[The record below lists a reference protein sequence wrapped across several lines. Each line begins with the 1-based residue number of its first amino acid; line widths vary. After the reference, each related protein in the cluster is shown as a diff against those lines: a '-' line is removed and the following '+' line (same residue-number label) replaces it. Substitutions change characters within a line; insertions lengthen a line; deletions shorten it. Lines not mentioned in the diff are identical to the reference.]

1 MNPRL
6 CAILADIET
15 IRRIRCGDGIII
27 IRYLCGIIMYLCGS
41 ISKLQLNTA
50 LEEVSI
56 PFKIKS
62 IQTAVPVSHF
72 KAHVV

>member
-1 MNPRL
+1 MNSRL
-6 CAILADIET
+6 CAILANIET
-15 IRRIRCGDGIII
+15 IRRIRCGDGFIII
-27 IRYLCGIIMYLCGS
+27 IMYAIIMYACGN

-56 PFKIKS
+56 SFKIKS
-62 IQTAVPVSHF
+62 IQMAVPVSHF